1 MRGKAY
7 ACSQVVNKS
16 AVVYR
21 NALTFYI
28 IDYGI
33 LKEKEVIM
41 DITIS
46 IFFSSFCSTMCDV
59 RLFMSV

>member
-16 AVVYR
+16 DLVYR

-33 LKEKEVIM
+33 LKEKEVVM

-46 IFFSSFCSTMCDV
+46 IFF
-59 RLFMSV
+59 LFFL

>member
-41 DITIS
+41 DKTIS
-46 IFFSSFCSTMCDV
+46 IFF
-59 RLFMSV
+59 LFLL

>member
-21 NALTFYI
+21 NVLTFYI

-46 IFFSSFCSTMCDV
+46 IFF
-59 RLFMSV
+59 LFFL